1 MLRDTFFPHPRDPYL
16 YYADR
21 PLVKVGRATTVDP
34 FSPSPPKEPGTS
46 WLNFCARNESLAE
59 AKQGRGDLVSR
70 LTATVSLLCENDGKR
85 GEEKE
90 HLIRAR
96 VSPAS
101 HFESGSR
108 WRVITASPSLFPGL
122 NYGAPWLVGTGTY
135 VRTYVS
141 SSHPPNYVK
150 RTDEAVASPC

>member
-1 MLRDTFFPHPRDPYL
+1 MVEFLREKR
-16 YYADR
+16 
-21 PLVKVGRATTVDP
+21 
-34 FSPSPPKEPGTS
+34 EI
-46 WLNFCARNESLAE
+46 CLAE

-85 GEEKE
+85 GEEEGEEKE
-90 HLIRAR
+90 HLIRPR

-122 NYGAPWLVGTGTY
+122 NYGVPWLVGTGTY

-150 RTDEAVASPC
+150 RTDEAVASPR